1 MIRKRNL
8 RNKILSRNSNRTL
21 YESIMRDVA
30 KTVKRHLNENNL
42 QSYKTDINILYDNIL
57 YIYKIKNIYSPLI
70 QKILAS
76 PKYDMT
82 DTQFRDAI
90 YDINW
95 DLIET
100 KIQNIYKLLL
110 ENYKFPDFVPLT
122 LIIFLTYFYID
133 RNKSLLNTF
142 SIYDWNISN
151 EDYIVDDEN
160 FEDYG
165 QVIKDIA
172 ENPKIKYKI
181 YDFCLLFPKALLRII
196 FEIGDVFF
204 YNDKEQIDELLFVK

>member
-1 MIRKRNL
+1 
-8 RNKILSRNSNRTL
+8 
-21 YESIMRDVA
+21 
-30 KTVKRHLNENNL
+30 
-42 QSYKTDINILYDNIL
+42 
-57 YIYKIKNIYSPLI
+57 
-70 QKILAS
+70 
-76 PKYDMT
+76 MT
-82 DTQFRDAI
+82 FTQFRDVI

-142 SIYDWNISN
+142 SIYDWSFSN
-151 EDYIVDDEN
+151 EDYIVEDEK

-172 ENPKIKYKI
+172 KNPKI
-181 YDFCLLFPKALLRII
+181 
-196 FEIGDVFF
+196 
-204 YNDKEQIDELLFVK
+204 